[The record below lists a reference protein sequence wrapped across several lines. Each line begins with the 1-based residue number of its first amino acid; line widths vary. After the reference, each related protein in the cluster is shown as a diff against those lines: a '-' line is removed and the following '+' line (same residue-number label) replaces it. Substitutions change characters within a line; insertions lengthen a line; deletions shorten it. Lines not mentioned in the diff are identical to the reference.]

1 MDEEKR
7 IGFRITFPNPS
18 LTPDQEQALEEAF
31 KSTVAAVLMGRIRG
45 QTKVIRVH
53 NDIEDDRV
61 PG

>member
-45 QTKVIRVH
+45 QTKVI
-53 NDIEDDRV
+53 
-61 PG
+61 

>member
-31 KSTVAAVLMGRIRG
+31 KSTVAAVLMGRIRAK
-45 QTKVIRVH
+45 QR
-53 NDIEDDRV
+53 
-61 PG
+61 